1 MRRNKQST
9 KVAEWLSNTL
19 LTGPYLTLCL
29 NPRDYAAA
37 VAHLKVKG
45 APPFLLSGAD
55 ATVHFFEREGKLSAV
70 VCIEV
75 GKHSLSQ
82 IHAMLVHEAVH
93 IWQEYLRGIRET
105 APGDEIEAYSI
116 QSISQ
121 ELFLEFKRRRK

>member
-9 KVAEWLSNTL
+9 KAAEWLNNAL

-29 NPRDYAAA
+29 DSRDYAAA
-37 VAHLKVKG
+37 VAHLKVEG
-45 APPFLLSGAD
+45 APPFLVSGAD
-55 ATVHFFEREGKLSAV
+55 ASVHFFERAGKLSAV
-70 VCIEV
+70 VCMKV

-93 IWQEYLRGIRET
+93 IWQEYLRGIGET

-121 ELFLEFKRRRK
+121 ELFSEFKRRRK